1 MEKNPELRTKVAG
14 PGSSTSRRYL
24 GSYLDLAR
32 VARMCE
38 LALLG
43 GKWENKIDCLFQR
56 VRCWRWYEEY
66 DHVGVWEVIDRV
78 DE

>member
-1 MEKNPELRTKVAG
+1 MEKNPEHRTKVAG

-24 GSYLDLAR
+24 GSYLNLAR

-43 GKWENKIDCLFQR
+43 GKWENKIDCQPIQ
-56 VRCWRWYEEY
+56 VREMLAM
-66 DHVGVWEVIDRV
+66 V
-78 DE
+78 